1 MVDQRQL
8 SSYLP
13 DEQTRLGMFY
23 PVSIACACFP
33 SLKTTSYFPTGP
45 EQCIL
50 TIWIS
55 FE

>member
-1 MVDQRQL
+1 
-8 SSYLP
+8 
-13 DEQTRLGMFY
+13 MFY